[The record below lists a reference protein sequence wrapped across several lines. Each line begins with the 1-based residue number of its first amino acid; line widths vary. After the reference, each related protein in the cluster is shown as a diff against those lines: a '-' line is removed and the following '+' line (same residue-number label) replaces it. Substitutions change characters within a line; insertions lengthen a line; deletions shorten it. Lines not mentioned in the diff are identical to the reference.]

1 METEE
6 KTMET
11 TMEMPMADSMENSMD
26 ESMDSEMNATPKKS
40 NAMPECAVIGLIKNQ
55 MIVLEEDLREAKLRY
70 ADVALE
76 KENWSGKYEREMDCK
91 VIEGQMRI
99 LSKLEKDFE
108 CMFTPSPHSMQ

>member
-1 METEE
+1 MMQTE
-6 KTMET
+6 ET
-11 TMEMPMADSMENSMD
+11 TMEMPME
-26 ESMDSEMNATPKKS
+26 ESMDSEMNATPKKMD
-40 NAMPECAVIGLIKNQ
+40 NMPECAVIGLIKNQ

-108 CMFTPSPHSMQ
+108 CMFTPSPHSISV

>member
-1 METEE
+1 MMQTEE
-6 KTMET
+6 KTME
-11 TMEMPMADSMENSMD
+11 MSMPMQDTMN
-26 ESMDSEMNATPKKS
+26 ESMDSEMDATPKKS
-40 NAMPECAVIGLIKNQ
+40 NSMPECAVIGLIKNQ

-99 LSKLEKDFE
+99 LNKLEKDFE
-108 CMFTPSPHSMQ
+108 CMFTPSSHSMSV

>member
-1 METEE
+1 MMQTEE

-11 TMEMPMADSMENSMD
+11 TMEMPMADSMN
-26 ESMDSEMNATPKKS
+26 ESMDSEMDATPKKS
-40 NAMPECAVIGLIKNQ
+40 NSMPECAVIGLIKNQ

-108 CMFTPSPHSMQ
+108 CMFTPSSHSM

>member
-1 METEE
+1 MMQTEE

-11 TMEMPMADSMENSMD
+11 TMEMPMADSMK
-26 ESMDSEMNATPKKS
+26 ESMDSEMDATPKKS
-40 NAMPECAVIGLIKNQ
+40 NSMPECAVIGLIKNQ

-99 LSKLEKDFE
+99 LNKLEKDFE
-108 CMFTPSPHSMQ
+108 CMFTPSSHSMSV

>member
-1 METEE
+1 MMQTEE
-6 KTMET
+6 KTMK
-11 TMEMPMADSMENSMD
+11 MSMPMQDSMN
-26 ESMDSEMNATPKKS
+26 ESMDSEMNATPKKMS
-40 NAMPECAVIGLIKNQ
+40 NMPECAVIGLIKKQ

-91 VIEGQMRI
+91 VIEGQMKI

-108 CMFTPSPHSMQ
+108 CMFNPSSHSI

>member
-1 METEE
+1 MMQTEE
-6 KTMET
+6 KTME
-11 TMEMPMADSMENSMD
+11 MSMPMQDTMN
-26 ESMDSEMNATPKKS
+26 ESMDSEMDATPKKS
-40 NAMPECAVIGLIKNQ
+40 NSMPECAVIGLIKNQ

-99 LSKLEKDFE
+99 LNKLEKDFE
-108 CMFTPSPHSMQ
+108 CMFTPSSHSM

>member
-1 METEE
+1 MMQTEE

-11 TMEMPMADSMENSMD
+11 TMEMPMADSMN
-26 ESMDSEMNATPKKS
+26 ESMDSEMNATPKKIDK
-40 NAMPECAVIGLIKNQ
+40 MPECAVIGLIKNQ

-76 KENWSGKYEREMDCK
+76 KDNWSGKYEREMDCK
-91 VIEGQMRI
+91 VIEGQMAI

-108 CMFTPSPHSMQ
+108 CMFTPSSHSMSV

>member
-6 KTMET
+6 KTME
-11 TMEMPMADSMENSMD
+11 MSMD
-26 ESMDSEMNATPKKS
+26 ESMDSEMNATPKKID
-40 NAMPECAVIGLIKNQ
+40 NMPECAVIGLIKNQ
-55 MIVLEEDLREAKLRY
+55 ILVLEEDLREAKLRY

-76 KENWSGKYEREMDCK
+76 KENWSGKYERELDCK
-91 VIEGQMRI
+91 VIEGQMSI

>member
-1 METEE
+1 MMQTEETTMETE
-6 KTMET
+6 
-11 TMEMPMADSMENSMD
+11 MEMPMADSMN

-40 NAMPECAVIGLIKNQ
+40 NSMPECAVIGLIKNQ

-91 VIEGQMRI
+91 VIEGQMAI
-99 LSKLEKDFE
+99 LNKLEKDFE
-108 CMFTPSPHSMQ
+108 CMFTPSSHSM

>member
-1 METEE
+1 MMQTEETTMETE
-6 KTMET
+6 
-11 TMEMPMADSMENSMD
+11 MEMPMADSMN

-40 NAMPECAVIGLIKNQ
+40 NSMPECAVIGLIKNQ

-99 LSKLEKDFE
+99 LNKLEKDFE
-108 CMFTPSPHSMQ
+108 CMFTPSSHSM

>member
-1 METEE
+1 MQTEE

-11 TMEMPMADSMENSMD
+11 MEMSMSDSMENSME
-26 ESMDSEMNATPKKS
+26 ESTDSEMNATPKKIDT
-40 NAMPECAVIGLIKNQ
+40 MPECAVIGLIKNQ

-108 CMFTPSPHSMQ
+108 CMFTPSSHSM

>member
-1 METEE
+1 MQTEE

-11 TMEMPMADSMENSMD
+11 MEMFMSDSMENSME
-26 ESMDSEMNATPKKS
+26 ESTDSEMNATPKKIDT
-40 NAMPECAVIGLIKNQ
+40 MPECAVIGLIKNQ

-108 CMFTPSPHSMQ
+108 LY

>member
-6 KTMET
+6 KTME
-11 TMEMPMADSMENSMD
+11 MSMPMQDSMN
-26 ESMDSEMNATPKKS
+26 ESMDSEMNATPKKMS
-40 NAMPECAVIGLIKNQ
+40 NMPECAVIGLIKNQ

-91 VIEGQMRI
+91 VIEGQMKI

-108 CMFTPSPHSMQ
+108 CMFTPSSHSI

>member
-1 METEE
+1 MMQTEE
-6 KTMET
+6 KTME
-11 TMEMPMADSMENSMD
+11 MSMPMQDTMN
-26 ESMDSEMNATPKKS
+26 ESMDSEMNATPKKVD
-40 NAMPECAVIGLIKNQ
+40 NMPECAVIGLIKNQ

-99 LSKLEKDFE
+99 LNKLEKDFE
-108 CMFTPSPHSMQ
+108 CMFTPSSHSMSV

>member
-1 METEE
+1 MQTEE
-6 KTMET
+6 KTME
-11 TMEMPMADSMENSMD
+11 MSMPMQDSMN
-26 ESMDSEMNATPKKS
+26 ESMDSEMNATPKKMS
-40 NAMPECAVIGLIKNQ
+40 NMPECAVIGLIKNQ

-91 VIEGQMRI
+91 VIEGQMKI

-108 CMFTPSPHSMQ
+108 CMFTPSSHSI

>member
-26 ESMDSEMNATPKKS
+26 ESMDSEMNATPKRS
-40 NAMPECAVIGLIKNQ
+40 NTMPECAVIGLIKNQ
-55 MIVLEEDLREAKLRY
+55 IIVLEEDLREAKLRY

-99 LSKLEKDFE
+99 LTKLEKDFE

>member
-26 ESMDSEMNATPKKS
+26 ESMDSEMNATPKRS
-40 NAMPECAVIGLIKNQ
+40 NTMPECAVIGLIKNQ

-99 LSKLEKDFE
+99 LTKLEKDFE

>member
-26 ESMDSEMNATPKKS
+26 ESMDSEMNATPKRS
-40 NAMPECAVIGLIKNQ
+40 NTMPECAVIGLIKNQ

>member
-1 METEE
+1 MQTEE
-6 KTMET
+6 KTME
-11 TMEMPMADSMENSMD
+11 TMEMPMADSMENSMN
-26 ESMDSEMNATPKKS
+26 ESMDSEMNATPKRMDT
-40 NAMPECAVIGLIKNQ
+40 MPECAVIGLIKNQ

-76 KENWSGKYEREMDCK
+76 KDNWSGKYEREVDCK
-91 VIEGQMRI
+91 VIEGQMAI